1 MKAYHILFA
10 AALLALASC
19 NDIASSQGGGT
30 TKSTSYDTQ
39 ILPGDTM
46 QRVITSHLENGT
58 VVSRDTSISVPITQ
72 FLWFVNHY
80 QDTVV
85 LEVWTGT
92 DLEWRNGTVLGH
104 GLTALPDQNAS
115 STPLAPNARRRISP
129 RQQIELLAIVGLP
142 DKTTASAPNL
152 LNSRRFLNV
161 TPGDTIV
168 LDTQGLL
175 QLH

>member
-1 MKAYHILFA
+1 MKIHRILLA

-19 NDIASSQGGGT
+19 EDIASSQGGGT
-30 TKSTSYDTQ
+30 TKSTTYDTQ
-39 ILPGDTM
+39 ILPGDTT
-46 QRVITSHLENGT
+46 QRTITSHLEDGN
-58 VVSRDTSISVPITQ
+58 VVSRDTSKPIPITQ

-104 GLTALPDQNAS
+104 GLTALPDQNAR

-129 RQQIELLAIVGLP
+129 RQQAELLAIVGLP
-142 DKTTASAPNL
+142 DKSTASAPNL
-152 LNSRRFLNV
+152 LNSRCFLNV
-161 TPGDTIV
+161 ATGDTIV

>member
-1 MKAYHILFA
+1 MKIHHILLA
-10 AALLALASC
+10 TALLTLTSC
-19 NDIASSQGGGT
+19 NNVNSSQET
-30 TKSTSYDTQ
+30 TKSTTYDTLIRSDDDTTQQ
-39 ILPGDTM
+39 I
-46 QRVITSHLENGT
+46 ITSHLEDGN
-58 VVSRDTSISVPITQ
+58 VVSRDTSAPLPITQ

-92 DLEWRNGTVLGH
+92 DLEWRNGNVLGH
-104 GLTALPDQNAS
+104 GLAALPGQDARI
-115 STPLAPNARRRISP
+115 APNARRHISP
-129 RQQIELLAIVGLP
+129 RKQTELLAIVGLP

-152 LNSRRFLNV
+152 LSSRRFLDV
-161 TPGDTIV
+161 SPGDTIV

>member
-1 MKAYHILFA
+1 MKIHHILLA
-10 AALLALASC
+10 TALLALTSC
-19 NDIASSQGGGT
+19 NNVNSSQET
-30 TKSTSYDTQ
+30 TKSTTYDTLIRSDDDTTQQ
-39 ILPGDTM
+39 I
-46 QRVITSHLENGT
+46 ITSHLEDGN
-58 VVSRDTSISVPITQ
+58 VVSRDTSAPLPITQ

-104 GLTALPDQNAS
+104 GLTALPDQNAR

-129 RQQIELLAIVGLP
+129 RQQTELLAIVGLP

-152 LNSRRFLNV
+152 LSSRRFLDV
-161 TPGDTIV
+161 SPGDTIV

>member
-1 MKAYHILFA
+1 MKTHILLA
-10 AALLALASC
+10 AALFALASC
-19 NDIASSQGGGT
+19 DNISSSQGGT
-30 TKSTSYDTQ
+30 TKSTTADTQ
-39 ILPGDTM
+39 ILPGDTT
-46 QRVITSHLENGT
+46 QRIITSHLENGN
-58 VVSRDTSISVPITQ
+58 VVSRDTSVVPITQ

-104 GLTALPDQNAS
+104 GLTALPDQNAR
-115 STPLAPNARRRISP
+115 STPLAPNARRRLSP
-129 RQQIELLAIVGLP
+129 RQQTELLAIVGLP

-152 LNSRRFLNV
+152 LSSRHFLDV
-161 TPGDTIV
+161 SPGDTIA